1 MVWITLIAL
10 AVSSGMIFGLM
21 TAVVRTKG
29 RRAAMISNAAL
40 ACVALLTA
48 ALAYAAYLETR
59 HGALPPDHFYNTVL
73 GNIVVVG
80 GLVASAGAI
89 VGLIAAYVVLIKR

>member
-10 AVSSGMIFGLM
+10 AVSSGMTFGLI
-21 TAVVRTKG
+21 AAIVRTKG
-29 RRAAMISNAAL
+29 RSAASMAGAILAL
-40 ACVALLTA
+40 GALLTA
-48 ALAYAAYLETR
+48 ALAYSAYLETR

-89 VGLIAAYVVLIKR
+89 LGLIAAYVALIKR